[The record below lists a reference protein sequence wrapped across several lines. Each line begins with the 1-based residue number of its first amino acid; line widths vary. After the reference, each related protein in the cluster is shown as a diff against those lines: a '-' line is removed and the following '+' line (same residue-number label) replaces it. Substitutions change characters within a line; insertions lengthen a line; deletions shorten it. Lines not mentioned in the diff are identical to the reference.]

1 MSHPLRRAV
10 SASFVLLF
18 CSALIAAF
26 STRASA
32 SSGSEAKKRGATVFH
47 TRGCEKCH
55 AILGIGG
62 DRAPDLA
69 TVGHR
74 RSAGQIKTQIMN
86 GGHGMP
92 PFGEVLSKDDVKDL
106 VAFLTS
112 CRGESAP
119 GCRQWMPAE
128 TAQ

>member
-1 MSHPLRRAV
+1 MSYPLRRAV
-10 SASFVLLF
+10 SASFFFLF
-18 CSALIAAF
+18 CSALIAVL

-32 SSGSEAKKRGATVFH
+32 SSGSEAKERGGTAFH

-55 AILGIGG
+55 AILGVGG

-74 RSAGQIKTQIMN
+74 RSAGQIKRQIIN

-92 PFGEVLSKDDVKDL
+92 PFGAVLSKDEIKDL
-106 VAFLTS
+106 VAFLSS
-112 CRGESAP
+112 CRSESAP

>member
-1 MSHPLRRAV
+1 MSHPLRGAV

-18 CSALIAAF
+18 CSVFIAAL
-26 STRASA
+26 STRVSA
-32 SSGSEAKKRGATVFH
+32 SSGSEAKERGATVFH

-62 DRAPDLA
+62 DRAPDLG
-69 TVGHR
+69 TVGQR
-74 RSAGQIKTQIMN
+74 RSAGQIKAQIIN

-92 PFGEVLSKDDVKDL
+92 PFGGVLPRDEVKEL
-106 VAFLTS
+106 VEFLTS
-112 CRGESAP
+112 CKTDTAP

-128 TAQ
+128 ATQ